1 MAAAAPSA
9 AAAAAPAGPTQAQL
23 AANGGPI
30 QLENTTKRDFLRS
43 LEKRYQEYWKE
54 NNYFD
59 VDAPT
64 NEEQFKN
71 MTPEEIREQI
81 PKFFGNIPYPYMNGH
96 LHLGHAFTMSK
107 VEFATGYERLRG
119 KRALFPWAFHLT
131 GMPIRATTDKLIR
144 EVELFGKDFSGFKE
158 EEAESAPEP
167 KPAANTSSATTTN
180 VEKATK
186 GKLQA
191 KSTGH
196 KYQFQIL
203 RAGGVPNEEIHEF
216 TNTKKWMDYFPP
228 LAKNACHEFGA
239 RIDWRRAF
247 FTTDAN
253 PYYDAFVRW
262 QMNKLHAMQKI
273 KFGERYT
280 IYSIKDGQ
288 PCMDHDRSEGEALG
302 PQEYT
307 ALKMKVVE
315 WASAAKQALEGKA
328 GILDGER
335 DVFFVAATLRPETM
349 YGQTNCFV
357 GPTIPYGLFAI
368 NDKEIYICTERA
380 ARNMA
385 YQGTMSERGKVE
397 QLAEIKGADLIGSKI
412 KAPLAIHDEVYILPM
427 ETVLATKGTG
437 VVTSVPSDSPDD
449 YATFMDLRKKAE
461 FYKIDPS
468 WVALDPI
475 PVLST
480 PTYGNMTAEALVKKL
495 KINSPKDKNQL
506 AEAKEIAYKEG
517 FYSGTMIVGKYKGE
531 SVQEAKNKVREE
543 MIKAGSAF
551 SYAEPEGKIVSRSGD
566 DCIVAL
572 FDQWYLDYGEASWK
586 EQAQKLVAQMNC
598 YNAET
603 RHGFEGVLG
612 WLHQWACAR
621 SYGLGTKLP
630 WDQQFLVE
638 SLSDSTIYMA
648 YYTIAHFLQGGVED
662 GSKGSPLGINVE
674 DCTDEFFDY
683 IFTGGAWPANSKVPK
698 EKADILLREFQYFY
712 PMDVRSSGKDLIPNH
727 LTFCIYNHAALFPEK
742 HWPLSMRINGHL
754 MLNGKKMSKSTGNS
768 LSMQES
774 IVKFGADATRISLA
788 DAGDGIEDA
797 NFEEKTANANILRL
811 HTLIEWSEEIM
822 KNEAELRTGPKDNFW
837 DKVFENEINAAIG
850 VTEECYGKAMYKDAM
865 KFGFYE
871 FQTSRDLYRD
881 ATADVKMHVDLV
893 KLWIRTQALLAAPV
907 APHFAEHL
915 FRTVLGEQG
924 SIQTAAWPKPTQA
937 VDKTVADAAAYVRGQ
952 TKTIRDAEILLAK
965 RKAKGKDV
973 GIKYEER
980 KPKELRIFVAKS
992 FPAWQDAVVKA
1003 VKEHT
1008 DEKGVTNDVK
1018 VREALTAH
1026 GLLKDKRAMPFVIAL
1041 KKRVSEFGADVALN
1055 RLLPFNETE
1064 TLEQASS
1071 YLKRTLGFRAIHL
1084 ESAEDSL
1091 AKADELE
1098 GKDGFDRKIVEAA
1111 EPGSPSFAFYNVS
1124 A

>member
-1 MAAAAPSA
+1 MASSSPAPPPAAATP
-9 AAAAAPAGPTQAQL
+9 AQL

-30 QLENTTKRDFLRS
+30 QLENTTKRDFLRG
-43 LEKRYQEYWKE
+43 LEKKYQAYWSE
-54 NNYFD
+54 NNYFQ

-64 NEEQFKN
+64 NEEQFRN
-71 MTPEEIREQI
+71 LTPDQIREQI

-107 VEFATGYERLRG
+107 VEFATGYERLQG

-158 EEAESAPEP
+158 EEATETAPPP
-167 KPAANTSSATTTN
+167 KAAPAPASSTN
-180 VEKATK
+180 LEKATK
-186 GKLQA
+186 GKLNA

-203 RAGGVPNEEIHEF
+203 RAGGVPVEEIHEF
-216 TNTKKWMDYFPP
+216 TETKKWMDYFPP

-307 ALKMKVVE
+307 ALKQKVVQ
-315 WASAAKQALEGKA
+315 WAPAAKKILEAAPGL
-328 GILDGER
+328 LDGAR
-335 DVFFVAATLRPETM
+335 DIFFIAATLRPETM

-368 NDKEIYICTERA
+368 NDKEVYLCTERA

-385 YQGTMSERGKVE
+385 YQGTMSQRGTVE
-397 QLAEIKGADLIGSKI
+397 KLAEIKGADLIGTKI
-412 KAPLAIHDEVYILPM
+412 KAPFAIHDEVYILPM

-449 YATFMDLRKKAE
+449 YATFMELRKKAE
-461 FYKIDPS
+461 FYKVDPA
-468 WVALDPI
+468 WLALDPVA
-475 PVLST
+475 VLST

-517 FYSGTMIVGKYKGE
+517 FYSGTMIVGPYKGE
-531 SVQEAKNKVREE
+531 SVQDAKGKVRDD
-543 MIKAGSAF
+543 MIKAGLAF
-551 SYAEPEGKIVSRSGD
+551 KYAEPEGKIVSRSGD

-598 YNAET
+598 YNSET
-603 RHGFEGVLG
+603 RNGFEGVLG

-662 GSKGSPLGINVE
+662 GSKGSPMGVQVD
-674 DCTDEFFDY
+674 DCTDEFFDF
-683 IFTGGAWPANSKVPK
+683 IFCGGNWPANSKVPK
-698 EKADILLREFQYFY
+698 EKADIMQREFEYFY
-712 PMDVRSSGKDLIPNH
+712 PIDVRSSGKDLIPNH
-727 LTFCIYNHAALFPEK
+727 LTFCIYNHAAIFPEK
-742 HWPLSMRINGHL
+742 HWPVSMRINGHL

-774 IVKFGADATRISLA
+774 IEKFGADATRISLA

-811 HTLIEWSEEIM
+811 HTLIDWSEDIM
-822 KNEAELRTGPKDNFW
+822 KN
-837 DKVFENEINAAIG
+837 
-850 VTEECYGKAMYKDAM
+850 
-865 KFGFYE
+865 
-871 FQTSRDLYRD
+871 
-881 ATADVKMHVDLV
+881 
-893 KLWIRTQALLAAPV
+893 
-907 APHFAEHL
+907 
-915 FRTVLGEQG
+915 
-924 SIQTAAWPKPTQA
+924 
-937 VDKTVADAAAYVRGQ
+937 
-952 TKTIRDAEILLAK
+952 
-965 RKAKGKDV
+965 
-973 GIKYEER
+973 
-980 KPKELRIFVAKS
+980 
-992 FPAWQDAVVKA
+992 
-1003 VKEHT
+1003 
-1008 DEKGVTNDVK
+1008 
-1018 VREALTAH
+1018 
-1026 GLLKDKRAMPFVIAL
+1026 
-1041 KKRVSEFGADVALN
+1041 
-1055 RLLPFNETE
+1055 
-1064 TLEQASS
+1064 
-1071 YLKRTLGFRAIHL
+1071 
-1084 ESAEDSL
+1084 
-1091 AKADELE
+1091 
-1098 GKDGFDRKIVEAA
+1098 
-1111 EPGSPSFAFYNVS
+1111 
-1124 A
+1124 

>member
-1 MAAAAPSA
+1 MATAAAK
-9 AAAAAPAGPTQAQL
+9 AAPAPATGAGPTSAQV

-30 QLENTTKRDFLRS
+30 QLENTTKRDFLRD
-43 LEKRYQEYWKE
+43 LEKKYQEFWEESK
-54 NNYFD
+54 FFQ

-64 NEEQFKN
+64 NEERFKDL
-71 MTPEEIREQI
+71 TPEQVREQI
-81 PKFFGNIPYPYMNGH
+81 PKFFGNIPYPYMNGL
-96 LHLGHAFTMSK
+96 LHLGHAFTVSK
-107 VEFATGYERLRG
+107 VEFATGYERLKG

-144 EVELFGKDFSGFKE
+144 EVELFGKDFSGYKE
-158 EEAESAPEP
+158 EEAEAAPEP
-167 KPAANTSSATTTN
+167 KPTQATTSVTTSN

-203 RAGGVPNEEIHEF
+203 RAGGVPMDQIHEF
-216 TNTKKWMDYFPP
+216 TDTKKWMQYFPP
-228 LAKNACHEFGA
+228 LAKSTCHQFGA

-307 ALKMKVVE
+307 ALKLKLIQ
-315 WASAAKQALEGKA
+315 WAPAAKAALEAKA
-328 GILDGER
+328 GVLDGSR

-357 GPTIPYGLFAI
+357 GPAISYGLYAI
-368 NDKEIYICTERA
+368 NDKEIYLCTERA

-397 QLAEIKGADLIGSKI
+397 LLAEIKGSDLIGSKV
-412 KAPLAIHDEVYILPM
+412 KAPFAIHDEVYILPM

-449 YATFMDLRKKAE
+449 YATLMDLRKKAE
-461 FYKIDPS
+461 FYKIDPA
-468 WVALDPI
+468 WAALDPI
-475 PVLST
+475 PVLET
-480 PTYGNMTAEALVKKL
+480 PTYGNMTAEVLVKQL

-506 AEAKEIAYKEG
+506 AEAKELAYKEG
-517 FYSGTMIVGKYKGE
+517 FYSGTMIVGDYKGQ
-531 SVQEAKNKVREE
+531 SVQDAKPKVRED
-543 MIKAGSAF
+543 MIKAGLAF
-551 SYAEPEGKIVSRSGD
+551 AYAEPEGKIVSRSGD

-572 FDQWYLDYGEASWK
+572 FDQWYLDYGEAAWK
-586 EQAQKLVAQMNC
+586 EQAQKLVAQMNL

-603 RHGFEGVLG
+603 RNGFEGVLA

-630 WDQQFLVE
+630 WDPQFLVE

-662 GSKGSPLGINVE
+662 GSKGSPLGIKVE
-674 DCTDEFFDY
+674 DCTDEFFD
-683 IFTGGAWPANSKVPK
+683 FVFLGGQWPQSSSISKEVG
-698 EKADILLREFQYFY
+698 ERLVREFRYFY

-727 LTFCIYNHAALFPEK
+727 LTFCIYNHAALFPEE
-742 HWPLSMRINGHL
+742 HWPRSMRINGHL

-768 LSMQES
+768 LSMQDSVE
-774 IVKFGADATRISLA
+774 KFGADATRISLA

-811 HTLIEWSEEIM
+811 HTLIEWCEETV
-822 KNEAELRTGPKDNFW
+822 KNKAELRTGPKDNFW
-837 DKVFENEINAAIG
+837 DKVFENEINSFIQI
-850 VTEECYGKAMYKDAM
+850 TDECYGNAMYKDAM

-871 FQTSRDLYRD
+871 LQTSRDLYRE

-893 KLWIRTQALLAAPV
+893 LLWIRTQALLVAPV

-915 FRTVLGEQG
+915 FRTVLGESG
-924 SIQTAAWPKPTQA
+924 SVQTASWPALTHP
-937 VDKTVADAAAYVRGQ
+937 VDKTITDTAAYVRGK
-952 TKTIRDAEILLAK
+952 TKTIRDAEIQLAK
-965 RKAKGKDV
+965 KKAKGKDV
-973 GIKYEER
+973 GVKYEER
-980 KPKELRIFVAKS
+980 KPKDLRIFVAKN
-992 FPAWQDAVVKA
+992 FPAWQEAIVKVVK
-1003 VKEHT
+1003 ENT
-1008 DEKGVTNDVK
+1008 NEKGVTDDAK
-1018 VREALTAH
+1018 VRETLAAQ
-1026 GLLKDKRAMPFVIAL
+1026 GMLKDKKAMPFVIAL
-1041 KKRVSEFGADVALN
+1041 KKRISESGADVAFN
-1055 RLLPFNETE
+1055 RMLPFNEIE
-1064 TLEQASS
+1064 TLQAASS
-1071 YLKRTLGFRAIHL
+1071 YIKRTMGFREIHI
-1084 ESAEDSL
+1084 ESAEDALS
-1091 AKADELE
+1091 KADELE

-1111 EPGSPSFAFYNVS
+1111 EPGTPSFTFYNV
-1124 A
+1124 

>member
-1 MAAAAPSA
+1 MAAPQKTA
-9 AAAAAPAGPTQAQL
+9 AAGGAIPAQV

-30 QLENTTKRDFLRS
+30 QLENTTKRDFLRD
-43 LEKRYQEYWKE
+43 LEKRYQQYWAE
-54 NNYFD
+54 NEFFH

-64 NEEQFKN
+64 NEDQYKHLS
-71 MTPEEIREQI
+71 PEEIREQI

-96 LHLGHAFTMSK
+96 LHLGHAFTVSK
-107 VEFATGYERLRG
+107 VEFAAGFERLQG
-119 KRALFPWAFHLT
+119 KRTLFPWAFHLT

-158 EEAESAPEP
+158 EEAESASEPP
-167 KPAANTSSATTTN
+167 KPTAATSSATTSN

-203 RAGGVPNEEIHEF
+203 RAGGVPMEEIHEF
-216 TNTKKWMDYFPP
+216 TETKKWMDYFPP
-228 LAKNACHEFGA
+228 LAKAACGQFGA

-262 QMNKLHAMQKI
+262 QMNKLHSMQKI

-280 IYSIKDGQ
+280 IYSVKDGQ
-288 PCMDHDRSEGEALG
+288 PCMDHDRAEGEALG

-307 ALKMKVVE
+307 ALKMKVVD
-315 WASAAKQALEGKA
+315 WSSAAKQALEGKA
-328 GILDGER
+328 GVLDSGR

-357 GPTIPYGLFAI
+357 GPTIPYGLFSI

-385 YQGTMSERGKVE
+385 YQGTMAERGNVE
-397 QLAEIKGADLIGSKI
+397 KLAEIKGSELVGSKI
-412 KAPLAIHDEVYILPM
+412 KAPFAIHDEVYILPM

-449 YATFMDLRKKAE
+449 YATFMELRKKAE
-461 FYKIDPS
+461 YYKVDPA
-468 WVALDPI
+468 WLAFDPI

-480 PTYGNMTAEALVKKL
+480 PTYGNMTAEALVKQF

-506 AEAKEIAYKEG
+506 AEAKELAYKEG
-517 FYSGTMIVGKYKGE
+517 FYSGTMLVGSYKGE
-531 SVQEAKNKVREE
+531 SVQDAKPKVRAE
-543 MIKAGSAF
+543 MIEAGLAF

-586 EQAQKLVAQMNC
+586 EQAQKLVAQMNL
-598 YNAET
+598 YNSET
-603 RHGFEGVLG
+603 RNGFEGVLG

-630 WDQQFLVE
+630 WDPQFLVE

-648 YYTIAHFLQGGVED
+648 YYTIAHFLQGGVEN
-662 GSKGSPLGINVE
+662 GSKGSPLGITVE

-683 IFTGGAWPANSKVPK
+683 IFIGGEYPANSNVSK
-698 EKADILLREFQYFY
+698 ETADILQREFQYFY

-727 LTFCIYNHAALFPEK
+727 LTFCIYNHAAIFPEK
-742 HWPLSMRINGHL
+742 HWPKSMRINGHL

-774 IVKFGADATRISLA
+774 VNKFGADATRISLA

-811 HTLIEWSEEIM
+811 HTLIDWSEEIM
-822 KNEAELRTGPKDNFW
+822 KNKAELRSGPKDSFW
-837 DKVFENEINAAIG
+837 DKVFENEINSAIG
-850 VTEECYGKAMYKDAM
+850 VAHECYSKAMYKDAM
-865 KFGFYE
+865 KYGFYE
-871 FQTSRDLYRD
+871 FQTSRDLYRE
-881 ATADVKMHVDLV
+881 ATADIKMHVDLV
-893 KLWIRTQALLAAPV
+893 TLWIRTQALLAAPV

-915 FRTVLGEQG
+915 FRTILGESG

-937 VDKTVADAAAYVRGQ
+937 VDKTIADAAAYVRGQ
-952 TKTIRDAEILLAK
+952 TKTIRDAEILISK

-973 GIKYEER
+973 GTKYEER
-980 KPKELRIFVAKS
+980 KPKEVRIFVAKN
-992 FPAWQDAVVKA
+992 FPSWQNAVVSALREYTDAEGKA
-1003 VKEHT
+1003 
-1008 DEKGVTNDVK
+1008 DDVK
-1018 VREALTAH
+1018 IREALAAQ
-1026 GLLKDKRAMPFVIAL
+1026 GLLKDKKVMPFLVTL
-1041 KKRVSEFGADVALN
+1041 KKRVAEFGAETALN

-1064 TLEQASS
+1064 TLQAASS
-1071 YLKRTLGFRAIHL
+1071 YLKRTLGFREVHL
-1084 ESAEDSL
+1084 ESAEESL

-1098 GKDGFDRKIVEAA
+1098 GKDGFDRKVVEAA
-1111 EPGSPSFAFYNVS
+1111 EPGAPSFAFYNVS